1 VFIINGNG
9 GGYLYYTSTGS
20 TRECTV
26 PIYDLQNNPF
36 SLYNG
41 DSVYAKVEAINAIG
55 TSA

>member
-1 VFIINGNG
+1 MFIINGNG